1 MNLPSTQKI
10 RLLPAVSLVVAS
22 MVGTGVFTSLGFQL
36 RDLPSG
42 PVIVL
47 AWSLGG
53 LLALCGA
60 LCYAEL
66 AGSLPRSGGEYH
78 FISQLYHPS
87 LGWTAGVIS
96 AVAGFAAPLAL
107 AAMACGRY
115 AHRALDGLPP
125 LATST
130 VVIVF
135 VTAGHLINLHSSAR
149 LQVVSTALKLGMIV
163 VAIAIALAMP
173 GKGDVR
179 WTIDTAKDFDL
190 VWQPGFAIALLFV
203 FYAYS
208 GWNGVVYLI
217 DEIENPRRT
226 VGLALVIGTL
236 VVLALYVLL
245 NVAFLR
251 AAPVAGLTGVIE
263 VGHVAAESLLG
274 TAAARCFSGLLA
286 LGLVATV
293 SALVW
298 SGPRVLEVIGRDFSV
313 LRIFARRNRHG
324 IPVVSTL
331 SLSGLAL
338 VFVVT
343 GSFERLLAYT
353 QFALTLYGFL
363 TVFGIFIQ
371 RRRKLPDAGQF
382 RCPWYPLPPLV
393 FLGMTGFVMVRSL
406 IAEPASSGAGLLT
419 IGVAWALYFPI
430 RSRSR
435 S

>member
-1 MNLPSTQKI
+1 MNRPSTQKI

-78 FISQLYHPS
+78 FISELYHPS

-115 AHRALDGLPP
+115 AHRAVDGLAPME
-125 LATST
+125 TSIAVIL
-130 VVIVF
+130 VVS
-135 VTAGHLINLHSSAR
+135 AGHLINLHSSAR

-163 VAIAIALAMP
+163 VSIGIAFALP
-173 GKGDVR
+173 GKGDIR
-179 WTIDTAKDFDL
+179 WTVDATRDFDL

-217 DEIENPRRT
+217 DEIEDPRRT

-251 AAPVAGLTGVIE
+251 AAPVGELTGVIE
-263 VGHVAAESLLG
+263 VGHVAAQSLLG
-274 TAAARCFSGLLA
+274 AVAARGFSGLLA

-298 SGPRVLEVIGRDFSV
+298 SGPRVLVVMGRDFPL
-313 LRIFARRNRHG
+313 LRMFARRNIQG

-331 SLSGLAL
+331 ALSGLAL

-371 RRRKLPDAGQF
+371 RRRKLPDSSQF

-393 FLGMTGFVMVRSL
+393 FLGMTGFVMIRSL
-406 IAEPASSGAGLLT
+406 IAEPESSGAGLLT
-419 IGVAWALYFPI
+419 IGVAWLLYFPI

-435 S
+435 L